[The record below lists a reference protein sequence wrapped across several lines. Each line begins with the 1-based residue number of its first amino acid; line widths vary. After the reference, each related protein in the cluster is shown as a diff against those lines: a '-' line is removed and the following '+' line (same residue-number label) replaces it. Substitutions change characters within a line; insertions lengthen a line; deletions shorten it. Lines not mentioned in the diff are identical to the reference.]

1 MLLLNYCNK
10 KNKSM
15 KDIEYRRNINIDI
28 DIYMEYN
35 FYVFKISEIFNLALV
50 MLTR

>member
-1 MLLLNYCNK
+1 
-10 KNKSM
+10 M

-28 DIYMEYN
+28 DIYIYMEYN

>member
-10 KNKSM
+10 KNKNM

-28 DIYMEYN
+28 DIY
-35 FYVFKISEIFNLALV
+35 IWSIIFMCLRSLKF
-50 MLTR
+50 LIWH